1 MFSERG
7 VAMMINFH
15 GAAEF
20 SKDSEE
26 FAVRR
31 CEFALD
37 RFSKTID
44 AVQISLR
51 DENGP
56 RGGEDIHCVVR
67 VSLIG
72 LPDVIVHE
80 QSLSAETAISAAVDR
95 AAFQVGRR
103 IHRRVDKHRHVAVD
117 NQGPFN
123 PVSV

>member
-1 MFSERG
+1 
-7 VAMMINFH
+7 MMINFH
-15 GAAEF
+15 GTAEF

-26 FAVRR
+26 FATRR

-37 RFSKTID
+37 RFSKAVT

-67 VSLIG
+67 VSLNG

-80 QSLSAETAISAAVDR
+80 QALSAVSAITAAVDR
-95 AAFQVGRR
+95 AAYQVGRR
-103 IHRRVDKHRHVAVD
+103 IHRRVDRHRHVTVD
-117 NQGPFN
+117 NEVPFI

>member
-37 RFSKTID
+37 RFSKTIV

-67 VSLIG
+67 VSLNG

-80 QSLSAETAISAAVDR
+80 QSLSAESAISTAVDR
-95 AAFQVGRR
+95 AAYQVGRR
-103 IHRRVDKHRHVAVD
+103 IHRRVDKHRHVTVD
-117 NQGPFN
+117 NEGPFN